1 MTPSPSQARMPLR
14 LAAYQSLKEDI
25 LSCQLRPGDTVYEK
39 DVADR
44 LGTSKTPVREAIAVL
59 TGEGFVEVYPR
70 QGTIV
75 RRAGVRDIRNV
86 MLMRHLV
93 EPEASAQA
101 ASRAVDSD
109 IARLRVL
116 DEEQLNGNLP
126 SLDLEQHAQFHIAVA
141 EIARIPQLTTVVRAM
156 QDQMRWFLATHA
168 SDGGA
173 PFPKHS
179 HVPLVD
185 AIERGCP
192 DDARDIAEERI
203 SMARETLLRHLIGA

>member
-1 MTPSPSQARMPLR
+1 M
-14 LAAYQSLKEDI
+14 
-25 LSCQLRPGDTVYEK
+25 
-39 DVADR
+39 
-44 LGTSKTPVREAIAVL
+44 L

-70 QGTIV
+70 RGTIV

-101 ASRAVDSD
+101 ASRAVDVD
-109 IARLRVL
+109 ISRLHDL
-116 DEEQLNGNLP
+116 DEKQLNGDHP
-126 SLDLEQHAQFHIAVA
+126 SLDLEHHAAFHIAVA

-156 QDQMRWFLATHA
+156 HDQMRWFLATHA

-179 HVPLVD
+179 HRPLID
-185 AIERGCP
+185 AIERGDP
-192 DDARDIAEERI
+192 DDARAIADERI
-203 SMARETLLRHLIGA
+203 SLAKETLLRHLIGD